1 MVKTFEIMAKDLT
14 SSGVARQNILNNTY
28 ALQEIQKAVGME
40 GVLFE
45 NEYRFTKKQLAQFF
59 EVSERTIN
67 NCLANNEAEL
77 AKNGYGVLSGKRLIN
92 FKLAV
97 ENQFDPEMDFMIK
110 TVRLGVFNFRA
121 FLNLSMLLTDSEK
134 AKEMRST
141 ILDIVIDTINKRTG
155 GGTKYINQRDE
166 DFVINLLSGED
177 YRKEFTDAL
186 RDYVAMGNFKYIV
199 YTNKIYS
206 SIFKENADEYRKILK
221 LDSSENVRHTMYSEV
236 LDLISSYETGFADI
250 LRAESLRLNRKL
262 TSIEVD
268 TAFHKFEQQKL
279 WEPFREKARQKM
291 ASRDLCFRDAL
302 HQNLEEYISS
312 VPKEDFDRFLG
323 EKSKD
328 LEQRLEEYKEALK
341 RLKERD

>member
-1 MVKTFEIMAKDLT
+1 MSKNLT
-14 SSGVARQNILNNTY
+14 TSGIARQNVLNNTY

-67 NCLANNEAEL
+67 QCLAKNESEL

-92 FKLAV
+92 FKLAIQNSFGH
-97 ENQFDPEMDFMIK
+97 ELDFMTK
-110 TVRLGVFNFRA
+110 TTVLGIFNFRA
-121 FLNLSMLLTDSEK
+121 FLNLSMLLADSEK

-166 DFVINLLSGED
+166 DFVVNLLSGED

-186 RDYVAMGNFKYIV
+186 KDYVAMGNFKYIV
-199 YTNKIYS
+199 YTNKIYT

-221 LDSSENVRHTMYSEV
+221 LDSTENVRHTMYSEV
-236 LDLISSYETGFADI
+236 LDLISSYETGFADV
-250 LRAESLRLNRKL
+250 LRTEYLRLIRKL

-268 TAFHKFEQQKL
+268 AAFRKFEQQKL
-279 WEPFREKARQKM
+279 WEPLREKARQKM

-302 HQNLEEYISS
+302 HQNLEEYIST

>member
-1 MVKTFEIMAKDLT
+1 MSKNLT
-14 SSGVARQNILNNTY
+14 TSGIARQNVLNNPY

-45 NEYRFTKKQLAQFF
+45 GEYRFTKKQLVQFF

-67 NCLANNEAEL
+67 KCLANNEAEL
-77 AKNGYGVLSGKRLIN
+77 AKNGYVVLTGKRLID
-92 FKLAV
+92 FKLV
-97 ENQFDPEMDFMIK
+97 IENQFDPEMDFRIK
-110 TVRLGVFNFRA
+110 TVRLGIFNFRA
-121 FLNLSMLLTDSEK
+121 FLNLSMLLIDSEK

-166 DFVINLLSGED
+166 DFVVNLLSGED

-199 YTNKIYS
+199 YTNKIYT
-206 SIFKENADEYRKILK
+206 SIFKENASEYRKILK

-236 LDLISSYETGFADI
+236 LDLISSYETGFADV
-250 LRAESLRLNRKL
+250 LKTESLRLNRKL
-262 TSIEVD
+262 TSFEVD
-268 TAFHKFEQQKL
+268 TAFRKFEQQKL
-279 WEPFREKARQKM
+279 WEPLREKARQKM

-323 EKSKD
+323 ERSKD
-328 LEQRLEEYKEALK
+328 VELRLEEYKEALK
-341 RLKERD
+341 RLKERE